1 MTQLDSGPPVRNED
15 ETVAPRLRRST
26 DDKVIA
32 GVCGG
37 LGRYFGV
44 DPVFFRLAFVVLAI
58 GGGSGVL
65 LYIVAWLIIPEEKAD
80 EEVASGQATLGSQ
93 GPVIAG
99 IALMAIGFMLLV
111 DNLVPWFDRIM
122 WPAMIVAAGLA
133 LIYTGGRRD
142 RT

>member
-1 MTQLDSGPPVRNED
+1 MTQLDSGPP
-15 ETVAPRLRRST
+15 
-26 DDKVIA
+26 
-32 GVCGG
+32 
-37 LGRYFGV
+37 
-44 DPVFFRLAFVVLAI
+44 
-58 GGGSGVL
+58 GSGVL
-65 LYIVAWLIIPEEKAD
+65 PYIVAWLIIPEEKAD

-133 LIYTGGRRD
+133 LIYAGGRRD
-142 RT
+142 RRCR

>member
-1 MTQLDSGPPVRNED
+1 MTQLDPGPPIDGERD
-15 ETVAPRLRRST
+15 AMSPKLRRDP

-65 LYIVAWLIIPEEKAD
+65 LYIVAWLIIPEE
-80 EEVASGQATLGSQ
+80 EVRRGTLC
-93 GPVIAG
+93 
-99 IALMAIGFMLLV
+99 
-111 DNLVPWFDRIM
+111 
-122 WPAMIVAAGLA
+122 
-133 LIYTGGRRD
+133 
-142 RT
+142 